1 MPLGIDFSAIEVK
14 EYDFITTKGKCYSLR
29 DDVPF
34 DVLLKEMLIQA
45 DFEQMQRFT
54 EAPVSQSEAQAVV
67 DDWEALVRETAL
79 LVFRHTPAY
88 ADITEEELGADFDI
102 ARQFAIVNFFSSLL
116 GGRSSTP
123 PTATASTEAQPT
135 PNRTARRSQSVQ
147 KRR

>member
-14 EYDFITTKGKCYSLR
+14 EYDFITTKGKTYTLR

-45 DFEQMQRFT
+45 DFELMQNFT
-54 EAPVSQSEAQAVV
+54 KQSVSQAEAQAVV

-79 LVFRHTPAY
+79 LIFRNTPVY
-88 ADITEEELGADFDI
+88 ADITTEELSDDFDI

-116 GGRSSTP
+116 GGRFSTP
-123 PTATASTEAQPT
+123 QTATASTATPT
-135 PNRTARRSQSVQ
+135 PNRATRRSQSAQ